1 VAKLNCHHHDD
12 VFQHISF
19 VDAFLNFNAAAAAAA
34 AAAVKRALKMATTM
48 TPSIKRLMAKRR
60 ALISTTS
67 K

>member
-19 VDAFLNFNAAAAAAA
+19 VDAFLNFNAAA

>member
-19 VDAFLNFNAAAAAAA
+19 VDAFLNFNAAAA